1 MTGKDTESKLYV
13 YANLFTKLFSLCLL
27 QDIQQAIA
35 DKEPEVASCKEMGDN
50 LKKYLVDDEKPRVD
64 EALSELDDKW
74 QSLRT
79 AADQL
84 AKNLFST
91 QARVDSFQHDVDELK
106 TWLTA
111 TEETLDNLEPV
122 GVEPEKVKEQLGAQA
137 VGHFLLTTRLHLALS
152 LAC

>member
-1 MTGKDTESKLYV
+1 MKGKDTKSKLYV
-13 YANLFTKLFSLCLL
+13 FTNLITKLLSLCLL
-27 QDIQQAIA
+27 QDIQQATTA
-35 DKEPEVASCKEMGDN
+35 KEPEVASCKEMGDN

-64 EALSELDDKW
+64 EALSELDGKW
-74 QSLRT
+74 QSLRA

-111 TEETLDNLEPV
+111 TEGTLDNLEPV

-137 VGHFLLTTRLHLALS
+137 VGDLLLTTRLHLALS